1 MNHCNAKLAL
11 QFLFLV
17 LLEKHASG
25 FVIQKW
31 AGVTETVPQGRNT
44 RSSLPQQ
51 TQQSKYPPL
60 FFRRDP
66 NAVPPEVFGA
76 GLIQTLD
83 NSSTRFI
90 TPPQSHV
97 RYRFMDQLEMQY
109 KTQRPSTSGWKA
121 VLRTISNV
129 ASLLCVIDCTLLP
142 IITILFPLLNMAFP
156 LESLH
161 SIGHA
166 IAMFFVLP
174 VGTLTTALNF
184 SSHRRIQLLTISIT
198 GLIMIGLANSHAV
211 PFHWI
216 HHGWGHRVINV
227 AGCTALLTSN
237 YRSHQLVH
245 KNCDC

>member
-1 MNHCNAKLAL
+1 MNHCTAKFVAL
-11 QFLFLV
+11 FLFHV
-17 LLEKHASG
+17 LLQKHASG
-25 FVIQKW
+25 LVIQKW
-31 AGVTETVPQGRNT
+31 AGVTWQPGRT
-44 RSSLPQQ
+44 RGSSLSRS
-51 TQQSKYPPL
+51 TSSTRQSKCTV

-83 NSSTRFI
+83 NSSPRF
-90 TPPQSHV
+90 TTPQSHV

-109 KTQRPSTSGWKA
+109 KTQQPSARGWKA

-142 IITILFPLLNMAFP
+142 IVTILFPLLNMALP

-161 SIGHA
+161 HFGHA
-166 IAMFFVLP
+166 MAMFFVLP
-174 VGTLTTALNF
+174 VGTLTTAFNF
-184 SSHRRIQLLTISIT
+184 SSHRRIQLLTMSIM

-216 HHGWGHRVINV
+216 HHGWGHRIINV